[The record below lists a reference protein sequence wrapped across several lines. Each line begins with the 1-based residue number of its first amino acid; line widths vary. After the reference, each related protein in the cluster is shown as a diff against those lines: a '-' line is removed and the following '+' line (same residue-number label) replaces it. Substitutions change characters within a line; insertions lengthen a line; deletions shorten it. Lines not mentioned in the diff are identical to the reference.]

1 MFALPIESSLKNS
14 KQGTVLKTISISL
27 PLSYRQLPA
36 PHQSETWAIPSER
49 QGPTGLKMFALPW
62 MELATVECLEELH

>member
-49 QGPTGLKMFALPW
+49 RGATGLKMFALPW